1 MHSSFSAEFTVP
13 YTISLEDFPEI
24 TDKHRQEAERR
35 FRRTLERALGGED
48 AVIPAYRA
56 WQAAEDSSESELT
69 TDEIALA
76 KRWLVAAGK
85 ARNDGFTG
93 LGEAPEAYFEVRVE
107 R

>member
-1 MHSSFSAEFTVP
+1 MP
-13 YTISLEDFPEI
+13 YLISLEDFPEI
-24 TDKHRQEAERR
+24 SEKHRQEAERR

-48 AVIPAYRA
+48 AVIPAYKA

-69 TDEIALA
+69 ADEMALA
-76 KRWLVAAGK
+76 RRWLAAAGR
-85 ARNDGFTG
+85 ARNEGFNG